1 MTETWNEAVPAGS
14 DNPKQGDDVIRSF
27 KIAMRERLAEDHQF
41 EASESPAFGAT
52 GYKIGKHNYVTLIEQ
67 ASDKTTLANEIAV
80 YAKDTGSNP
89 EIYIQGENDATT
101 KQFTDN
107 DTLTLAADW
116 LSGVQLNEAGSRPII
131 NTGIGIN
138 GSTYSLDF
146 PTNNLNT
153 GSMLT
158 LTGDSDTVG
167 WWRNATAPPGWKAL
181 AVEDQL
187 LAVAGG
193 SQAYSGQAGNSDVG
207 DWELTG
213 VTTENESSHT
223 HDEGD
228 LVGSL
233 DTGSSSPVGT
243 DELSRVVDD
252 GGDLKAATGLGPG
265 ATLAQVEKTVSLDGG
280 DTGTGTAHNHGVAH
294 DATDR
299 PLASVG
305 LLCQFDTA

>member
-107 DTLTLAADW
+107 DTRTLAADW

-207 DWELTG
+207 SWELSG
-213 VTTENESSHT
+213 IEAESSHT
-223 HDEGD
+223 HTGGAHTHNTNHDGWTHGIGVTDGD
-228 LVGSL
+228 VIIKDGNEALP
-233 DTGSSSPVGT
+233 TGMQTATADRATTS
-243 DELSRVVDD
+243 
-252 GGDLKAATGLGPG
+252 GGAVATGAG
-265 ATLAQVEKTVSLDGG
+265 S
-280 DTGTGTAHNHGVAH
+280 AHTHGH

-299 PLASVG
+299 LLASVG
-305 LLCQFDTA
+305 ILCQFDTA